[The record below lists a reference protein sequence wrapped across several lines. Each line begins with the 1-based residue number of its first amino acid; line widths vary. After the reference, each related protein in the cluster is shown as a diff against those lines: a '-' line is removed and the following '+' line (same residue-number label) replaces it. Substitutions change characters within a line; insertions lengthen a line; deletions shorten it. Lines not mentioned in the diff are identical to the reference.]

1 MYLKSAVLILAAST
15 LTITH
20 VRAQEPVFG
29 ALFQPR
35 IVEGEAEKP
44 EGSFYIGGY
53 TSPGGEARHVI
64 HFYSVRD
71 PADRSPEGVP
81 YVSIPIARR
90 SYESSAGADEKV
102 WADGRSCPAL
112 YGVLH
117 EFTRLAPPLFHT
129 PRLTPEPPG
138 SSRLGSAPMR
148 VHGQVV
154 SVWGYARQADGAPM
168 SMMLTGTDGLIDRW
182 VRFAEVQLESCWGP
196 GRPIF
201 Q

>member
-1 MYLKSAVLILAAST
+1 MYLKSAALILAAST
-15 LTITH
+15 LTIEH

-29 ALFQPR
+29 ALLQPR
-35 IVEGEAEKP
+35 IVEGEAQKP
-44 EGSFYIGGY
+44 QGSFYVGGY

-81 YVSIPIARR
+81 YVSIPIASR
-90 SYESSAGADEKV
+90 SYESSTDTAEQV
-102 WADGRSCPAL
+102 WADGRNCPAL
-112 YGVLH
+112 YGVMH

-129 PRLTPEPPG
+129 PRFSPEPAG

-148 VHGQVV
+148 VHGQIV

-168 SMMLTGTDGLIDRW
+168 SMLLTGTDGIIDRW
-182 VRFAEVQLESCWGP
+182 VRFAEDQLEGCWSP
-196 GRPIF
+196 GRPTF